1 MHRPRRADA
10 LPGRVVVIPARTGVH
25 RRHERKVR
33 RVFHAVFGPRH
44 GYFLLFQR
52 LSQHLQHTAPELGQF
67 VEKQHPVV
75 RQRHLARPRR
85 LPAADQRHLR
95 DGVVRSPVRPARHQ
109 PAGNPGLPGHGV
121 YLGRLQRLPGRQR
134 RQDRRHTPRQHR
146 LSRTRCADHQHVVP
160 SRRSD
165 LQRPLGE
172 RLPLHVGEILLV
184 TPRGDFER
192 LRRPGHGG
200 HDLSLAVQQR
210 HHLLQAP
217 GAQHV
222 DTLHHG
228 RLPGIV
234 RRQHQ
239 PPQPFAAGPH
249 GHRQHA
255 PHGFQRPVERQLARE
270 HRPAERPGIH
280 APHRR
285 EYPHGDRQV
294 ERSAF
299 LAQVG
304 RGEAHDHLAAG
315 HPLPRVLERRTYA
328 LLALLDG
335 IVRQSHQVHAEPAAR
350 DVDLDGHRH
359 GVDPHDRTRI
369 SPDKHI
375 SEIYQFVSHNPR
387 PSSGVAGAPFRPHR
401 AATQNGAS
409 SSSARGVR
417 SNSPPPIPEPS
428 AADAPVAPFEPL
440 A

>member
-1 MHRPRRADA
+1 M
-10 LPGRVVVIPARTGVH
+10 VVIPARTGVH

-52 LSQHLQHTAPELGQF
+52 LSQHLQHAAPELGQF

-172 RLPLHVGEILLV
+172 RLSLHVCEILLV
-184 TPRGDFER
+184 SPRGDFER

-200 HDLSLAVQQR
+200 HDLRLAVQQR

-239 PPQPFAAGPH
+239 PPQPFVAGPH

-299 LAQVG
+299 LA
-304 RGEAHDHLAAG
+304 
-315 HPLPRVLERRTYA
+315 
-328 LLALLDG
+328 
-335 IVRQSHQVHAEPAAR
+335 HAEPAAR

-375 SEIYQFVSHNPR
+375 SKIYQFVSHNPR

-428 AADAPVAPFEPL
+428 AAAAPVVPFEPL